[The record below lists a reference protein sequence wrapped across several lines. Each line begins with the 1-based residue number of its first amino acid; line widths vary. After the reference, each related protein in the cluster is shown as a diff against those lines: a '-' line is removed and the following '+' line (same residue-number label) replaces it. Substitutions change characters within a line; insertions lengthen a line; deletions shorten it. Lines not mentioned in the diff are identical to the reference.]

1 MYFLLVQKD
10 ESTLNHLFHYKKVH
24 SFVEQE
30 VGFLRLYKLQAL
42 FEHVALTLKLGLLG
56 RDGCGKTTFFNS

>member
-42 FEHVALTLKLGLLG
+42 FEHVG
-56 RDGCGKTTFFNS
+56 FN